1 MRGYCKGCF
10 FWKEGKVEGGTNCI
24 APKSHKDIYH
34 PFRDVDCYVEK
45 GMILVEEEVSNGT
58 AFGEIEDE
66 DCFRPV
72 GFIWTGSE
80 EEVCETSECE
90 SWKARGLLEVLQKVW
105 MTFVGLG
112 KF

>member
-58 AFGEIEDE
+58 AFGEIEGIQGIQE
-66 DCFRPV
+66 LENAKE
-72 GFIWTGSE
+72 G
-80 EEVCETSECE
+80 
-90 SWKARGLLEVLQKVW
+90 RG
-105 MTFVGLG
+105 
-112 KF
+112 